1 MPIEPSDVSPDT
13 VSEPTAEESV
23 AGGSYIDKSQ
33 PSIETQ
39 LPDMSP
45 DDDALAKNIA
55 QSAKGRASH
64 INDFD
69 LTMQG
74 IADGDPVGLETFDLG
89 FFEDGTPAITIN
101 GANVPIRQDQ
111 WMSLLN
117 ARAKTRDE
125 MSRRLEF
132 AKQKARAVDS
142 VSRITRAMQLNPG
155 MAELFMAQ
163 AQIDPEM
170 AMSNLNKLYVS
181 MQTGKSKNLE
191 TDIAAQLT
199 SAKIA
204 PSWKHLTGDR
214 GTIDVETTDP
224 YGNTVTEK
232 KRLGSITEEKARTLM
247 AGSTKD
253 EQLAGLAFSRPGD
266 VFIDPN
272 FRKAYPGQR
281 IGIFDKIAHM
291 EQDRYGPMSLFER
304 MKVMAKHGNGVW
316 PEQIDIV
323 NPPMVGTTKGQPTR
337 FQFGAPADDF
347 MNYLQRL
354 DQFYANIGGW
364 DLSTPES
371 LQQVATEYAKIYWQQ
386 HGWSESQNDQS
397 NPVQPSQ
404 QQQQAPSR
412 GSRAPAI

>member
-1 MPIEPSDVSPDT
+1 MPIDQEPLEEAVSA
-13 VSEPTAEESV
+13 PTAEESV
-23 AGGSYIDKSQ
+23 SGGSYIPQQQ
-33 PSIETQ
+33 PTVNQQ
-39 LPDMSP
+39 LPDLSP
-45 DDDALAKNIA
+45 DDDELAKNIA

-74 IADGDPVGLETFDLG
+74 IADGDPIGLETFDLG
-89 FFEDGTPAITIN
+89 FFEDGTPAIVIN

-125 MSRRLEF
+125 MSRRMEF
-132 AKQKARAVDS
+132 EKQKAKAVDS

-155 MAELFMAQ
+155 MSELFMAQ

-170 AMSNLNKLYVS
+170 AMTNLNKLYVS

-191 TDIAAQLT
+191 TDIATQLT

-232 KRLGSITEEKARTLM
+232 KRLGSLSEEKARSLM
-247 AGSTKD
+247 AGATKD
-253 EQLAGLAFSRPGD
+253 EHLAGLAFSRPGD

-281 IGIFDKIAHM
+281 VGIFDKIVHM

-304 MKVMAKHGNGVW
+304 MKVMAKYGQGVW
-316 PEQIDIV
+316 PDQIDIV

-347 MNYLQRL
+347 INYLQRL

-371 LQQVATEYAKIYWQQ
+371 LQQVASEYAKIYWQQ
-386 HGWSESQNDQS
+386 HGWNENQSEQAVSS
-397 NPVQPSQ
+397 PSSQ
-404 QQQQAPSR
+404 QQSPSL
-412 GSRAPAI
+412 GSRSSAL